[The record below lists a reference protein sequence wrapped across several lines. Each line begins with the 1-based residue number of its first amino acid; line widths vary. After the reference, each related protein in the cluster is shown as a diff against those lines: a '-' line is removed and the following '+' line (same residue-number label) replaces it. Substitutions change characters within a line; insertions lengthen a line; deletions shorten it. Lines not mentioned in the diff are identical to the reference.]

1 MNVDPSAEQA
11 AIGLTTLRGFD
22 LDLKVSTRERSV
34 LRELAARVG
43 ELSSRPVEDE
53 KKTLWTRHND
63 LESTRP
69 VVFCDPENGWNE
81 IVTQDQILCDGP
93 LLRVWEMHLRKEIF
107 WSEEMKDDRVIEPF
121 FNVPYCYTDTEWGLK
136 ETKIQTDPR
145 HGSYTWRS
153 PIEDYERDLTGLSYP
168 RIVVDEERTRR
179 GLTLAQDILG
189 DILQVRLRNA
199 WWWSLGMTWDF
210 IRLRGLENLMT
221 DMIAQPQNVHRLMGY
236 LRDGMLKKLDF
247 LEDEGLLASN
257 AGGSYVGSG
266 GFGWTS
272 QLPSGSTD
280 NGGARTAQM
289 WGFAE
294 SQETVGVS
302 PEMFAEFIFPYQVPL
317 LDRFGL
323 NCYGCCEPV
332 DKRWEWVRQIPR
344 LRRVS
349 VCAWADPAVMGEYL
363 GREYILSWK
372 PSPTM
377 LARPQLDEAEVRESL
392 RGFLVATRGNIV
404 ELMMKDN
411 HTLGGGPS
419 NAVRWVELAR
429 EEIGRL

>member
-22 LDLKVSTRERSV
+22 LDLKVSTRERSI

-107 WSEEMKDDRVIEPF
+107 WAEEMKDDRVIEPF

-404 ELMMKDN
+404 GLMMKDN